1 MKIKDITDVLELVA
15 PLELQSEYDN
25 AGLIVG
31 DALGEVDS
39 LLACVDVTEDTIE
52 EAIEHNI
59 KLIVAH
65 HPLIFKPLKTLGET
79 TYIERTIRKAIKNDI
94 AIYACH
100 TNLDRTRMSFALAAK
115 LGLTGVYPLPCGDG
129 FGAVGKLKDSV
140 KTPDYLKE
148 VMRILGLGVLKHSEI
163 RYDMVNV
170 VALCTGSGRDMI
182 AAAKEAGA
190 QLYLSA
196 EFRHNDYLDADQ
208 TITIADIGHWESE
221 FCACEII
228 EGVIRK
234 NFPTFAVRISERD
247 KNPIKYLIN
256 V

>member
-129 FGAVGKLKDSV
+129 FGASGIMHPWRNQIV
-140 KTPDYLKE
+140 
-148 VMRILGLGVLKHSEI
+148 
-163 RYDMVNV
+163 
-170 VALCTGSGRDMI
+170 TG
-182 AAAKEAGA
+182 
-190 QLYLSA
+190 
-196 EFRHNDYLDADQ
+196 HDAPL
-208 TITIADIGHWESE
+208 
-221 FCACEII
+221 
-228 EGVIRK
+228 R
-234 NFPTFAVRISERD
+234 
-247 KNPIKYLIN
+247 
-256 V
+256 